1 MLPALGIGALIGA
14 LGAKQRGGN
23 MLKGALTGG
32 ILGAVTGGLGAK
44 FGGAG
49 AGTGLFGWGTGLKAG
64 LIPAAMIGMGTEMG
78 GQSEANKAA
87 LESTRQMF
95 REEEEERLRRLS
107 EIAGYD
113 IADSENFLTPQSYF
127 GRADGGIINT
137 RQGYYNVDQL
147 RWITQTQ
154 TFTRQLA
161 KVEGR
166 VQILLCN
173 SL

>member
-78 GQSEANKAA
+78 GQQEANIKA
-87 LESTRQMF
+87 LESRRQMF
-95 REEEEERLRRLS
+95 QEEEEERLRRLS

-113 IADSENFLTPQSYF
+113 VADPTKFLTPQSFF
-127 GRADGGIINT
+127 G
-137 RQGYYNVDQL
+137 
-147 RWITQTQ
+147 
-154 TFTRQLA
+154 
-161 KVEGR
+161 
-166 VQILLCN
+166 
-173 SL
+173 

>member
-64 LIPAAMIGMGTEMG
+64 LIPAAMIGMGTEMA
-78 GQSEANKAA
+78 GQQEANLKA
-87 LESTRQMF
+87 LEGRRRLFQ
-95 REEEEERLRRLS
+95 EEEDERLRRLS
-107 EIAGYD
+107 EIAGYNV
-113 IADSENFLTPQSYF
+113 ADPTKFLTPQSYF
-127 GRADGGIINT
+127 GRADGGIVNT
-137 RQGYYNVDQL
+137 RQGFYNGGVAFSD
-147 RWITQTQ
+147 
-154 TFTRQLA
+154 
-161 KVEGR
+161 VPME
-166 VQILLCN
+166 
-173 SL
+173 